1 MLQHD
6 LQSQQ
11 NEKTT
16 ASAMASVVAISDRPQ
31 KIEEVC
37 DPAASIF
44 PAGVVCNDVDTV
56 PHPGQSKIE
65 EVKES
70 ETSFVLPDLNLPVD
84 DDSGMNLEEPDVTDI
99 LFS

>member
-1 MLQHD
+1 MFQYD

-16 ASAMASVVAISDRPQ
+16 PASATASVAAISDRPQ

-44 PAGVVCNDVDTV
+44 PTGVACNDVDAVTV

-70 ETSFVLPDLNLPVD
+70 ETSFVLPDLNLPFD
-84 DDSGMNLEEPDVTDI
+84 DDSRM
-99 LFS
+99 S